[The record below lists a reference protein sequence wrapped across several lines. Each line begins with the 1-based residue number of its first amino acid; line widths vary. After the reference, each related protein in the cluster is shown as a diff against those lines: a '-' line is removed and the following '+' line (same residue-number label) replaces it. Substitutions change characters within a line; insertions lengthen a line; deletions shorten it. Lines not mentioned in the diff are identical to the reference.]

1 MLNII
6 VIRKF
11 ITLVLA
17 IIFIIWGFNIMVKN
31 QKIVKAFGPLKVT
44 YPSEPMFSD
53 SNIYPGKTIIKSMT
67 VENTDNIVHE
77 IGMMTDNFVS
87 QNNLSISDVIDIR
100 IVRDGLPIY
109 GTDSYTGK
117 KSLTNFISELIR
129 LNRLRPAEKSI
140 YDFTLQLDST
150 AGDEFQG
157 QSVKFDLLTGI
168 DKMRFITI
176 PTIVPRP
183 TFKTMPTFAPFPTL
197 RPIRK

>member
-17 IIFIIWGFNIMVKN
+17 IIFIIWGFNIIIKN

-53 SNIYPGKTIIKSMT
+53 SNIYPGKTIIKSMI
-67 VENTDNIVHE
+67 VENTDNIAHE
-77 IGMMTDNFVS
+77 IGLMADNFVS
-87 QNNLSISDVIDIR
+87 QNNLSISDVIDIK

-109 GTDSYTGK
+109 GTDSFTGK
-117 KSLTNFISELIR
+117 KSLSNFMSELIR
-129 LNRLRPAEKSI
+129 LNRLAPSEKSI
-140 YDFTLQLDST
+140 YDFTLQLDSA
-150 AGDEFQG
+150 AGDDHQG

-168 DKMRFITI
+168 DKVKFMAI